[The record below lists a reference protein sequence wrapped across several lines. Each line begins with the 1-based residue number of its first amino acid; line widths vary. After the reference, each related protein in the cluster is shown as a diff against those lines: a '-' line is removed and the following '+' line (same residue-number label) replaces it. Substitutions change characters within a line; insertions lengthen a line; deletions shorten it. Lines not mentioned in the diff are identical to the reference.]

1 MRRMVAL
8 LFLLLLLLTTCL
20 TGCAGAPQSRESG
33 ATAVV
38 SVLGVEPA
46 GEGIRLLAAAEGR
59 GGGLPGRQPGDTPPP
74 RWRLSPTR
82 GRVVSCAH
90 GALLS
95 LQTAAATLPALL
107 SYAFQEPQQSTETQ
121 MWVVQADTLAESFSG
136 EGDTAQRMTVIQSQG
151 KDRQTFAPLT
161 LRQAAAALDKGEPLL
176 IPALS
181 VGEAGLAFAG
191 FALYQDGAITRW
203 LTGPAALGAAL
214 LSGEKIHWTGSL
226 GEEALT
232 LQSTGCQVHPVWE
245 GGRVVGLDLRCRLE
259 GVLTGG
265 WTGEATDPAPL
276 ERETAQAVLQALDQL
291 QAAGADAAGLL
302 GRAGLSNPFR
312 WDALNGQWQGVFPT
326 LPATCTVTVYVTRA
340 GEAQTTP
347 SAAAGRGGERMK
359 TGIHCLEPTVCGPA
373 GPALGTELPQAAW
386 PRWGRRPGCA
396 PSRLGWGWWPWGCLN
411 RRCPPGRRDWG
422 QRVTRRW
429 GRRTARVLAGVFLLW
444 GLFLAAAHA
453 ERIGSR
459 LSDSLRAA
467 PVLLTAAV
475 LLLAGWM
482 AAGGLPAFARACEVF
497 LLAVGAGFV
506 VILLFGIFRL
516 DWSLTLLWTRE
527 ELAQVPAGALS
538 TAGTMAVGGYALFL
552 LGDVRPE
559 AGGADGMLRRLAL
572 LFALLAGAVLLVLG
586 QLGSALAAQVDRPFL
601 QMVSGLGFEGAF
613 QRLEELVSA
622 LWVLGDVALLGLLLL
637 CLGRLLA
644 WLLDRPVGK
653 GKAWLLT
660 GAVFLL
666 GLPAALWDH
675 PLAGTWVPFGNPRW
689 WASQRWTPAGNGEE
703 KKLEKS
709 EKRG

>member
-1 MRRMVAL
+1 MKNRTIAWSQLSAVLLLAL
-8 LFLLLLLLTTCL
+8 L
-20 TGCAGAPQSRESG
+20 P
-33 ATAVV
+33 
-38 SVLGVEPA
+38 
-46 GEGIRLLAAAEGR
+46 
-59 GGGLPGRQPGDTPPP
+59 
-74 RWRLSPTR
+74 
-82 GRVVSCAH
+82 
-90 GALLS
+90 
-95 LQTAAATLPALL
+95 
-107 SYAFQEPQQSTETQ
+107 
-121 MWVVQADTLAESFSG
+121 
-136 EGDTAQRMTVIQSQG
+136 
-151 KDRQTFAPLT
+151 
-161 LRQAAAALDKGEPLL
+161 
-176 IPALS
+176 
-181 VGEAGLAFAG
+181 
-191 FALYQDGAITRW
+191 
-203 LTGPAALGAAL
+203 
-214 LSGEKIHWTGSL
+214 
-226 GEEALT
+226 
-232 LQSTGCQVHPVWE
+232 
-245 GGRVVGLDLRCRLE
+245 
-259 GVLTGG
+259 
-265 WTGEATDPAPL
+265 
-276 ERETAQAVLQALDQL
+276 
-291 QAAGADAAGLL
+291 
-302 GRAGLSNPFR
+302 
-312 WDALNGQWQGVFPT
+312 
-326 LPATCTVTVYVTRA
+326 
-340 GEAQTTP
+340 
-347 SAAAGRGGERMK
+347 
-359 TGIHCLEPTVCGPA
+359 
-373 GPALGTELPQAAW
+373 LGTELLPGRLAQVGAAAW
-386 PRWGRRPGCA
+386 LCPLLAGVGVVA
-396 PSRLGWGWWPWGCLN
+396 LGLLVS

-459 LSDSLRAA
+459 LSDS
-467 PVLLTAAV
+467 
-475 LLLAGWM
+475 LLAGWM

-653 GKAWLLT
+653 GKSWLLT

-666 GLPAALWDH
+666 GLPAALGDH
-675 PLAGTWVPFGNPRW
+675 PLAGTWVPFGNL
-689 WASQRWTPAGNGEE
+689 AVVGLLVLTLLGTGEE